1 MERMTIEEVRN
12 SLIDGLEDCYTPTQ
26 IELIDLRL
34 EEIAKEEDM
43 TLEDLDY
50 YCTANSSEMFTCI
63 FNYKEFDKKNFEV
76 D

>member
-12 SLIDGLEDCYTPTQ
+12 GLIDGLEDCYTPTQ
-26 IELIDLRL
+26 IEFIDLRL
-34 EEIAKEEDM
+34 EEIAKEEHL

-50 YCTANSSEMFTCI
+50 YCTANSSEMFACI
-63 FNYKEFDKKNFEV
+63 FDYKEFDKKNFEV